1 MCGGDNLGGKVEP
14 GKELSENALS
24 ASLYYAPFTEVL
36 NALGGENVVV
46 PLPRE
51 LSLHVALGGKALQ
64 GLDNLEVG
72 DVKLFV
78 LRRIVILLGDQNT
91 L

>member
-1 MCGGDNLGGKVEP
+1 MCVAGTISAGRWSLKKVQRK
-14 GKELSENALS
+14 GFR
-24 ASLYYAPFTEVL
+24 YITCYAPFTEVL
-36 NALGGENVVV
+36 NALRGENVVV

>member
-1 MCGGDNLGGKVEP
+1 MCVAGTISAGRWSLRKI
-14 GKELSENALS
+14 SRNASCAL
-24 ASLYYAPFTEVL
+24 LYYAPFTEVL

-64 GLDNLEVG
+64 SLDNLEVG

>member
-1 MCGGDNLGGKVEP
+1 MH
-14 GKELSENALS
+14 
-24 ASLYYAPFTEVL
+24 APLAEVL
-36 NALGGENVVV
+36 NTLGGENVVV

-51 LSLHVALGGKALQ
+51 LGLHVALGSEALQ
-64 GLDNLEVG
+64 SLDHLEVG

-78 LRRIVILLGDQNT
+78 LRRIVVLLGDQNT